1 MGSATRS
8 RVSGEDGD
16 ADKLDLAGL
25 MFADTIG
32 TLMGGLV
39 TAVLIWATATGLKA
53 ALKLLSGTAL
63 GRAFG
68 ATELGKWL
76 AKNMQKPRPESPG
89 GGGDGE
95 SPTGDQAEPV
105 QKPEEPKPS
114 PEEPET
120 GPTAPRPLPPAL
132 QAIYDGL
139 SDLAKRQFDN
149 RWERIARDPANP
161 TSTEISRMNA
171 YLKSLYDRYG
181 GYSAG
186 LEAEW
191 NRLQSTGQPTGA
203 KAGDL
208 PTLRTDG
215 DNLLKSIQ
223 SAQSAQSA
231 QPQVAGYD
239 ALLRRVAAQ
248 LDGPLARMESG
259 ALEANDANV
268 QGVRSNLDAIAAE
281 LNASQQPGVTAV
293 SQQKTGN
300 GQTVDVDVIAD
311 NGAKWREIKNTR
323 PFSTQS
329 ADWVGDASSQGLK
342 AQVEKLIDVAAAPEN
357 AVRGKPPAIEIVFT
371 YPGAEGAVGADVAA
385 ALRAMSGTKGV
396 TITVIGVEYTGP

>member
-1 MGSATRS
+1 
-8 RVSGEDGD
+8 
-16 ADKLDLAGL
+16 
-25 MFADTIG
+25 
-32 TLMGGLV
+32 
-39 TAVLIWATATGLKA
+39 
-53 ALKLLSGTAL
+53 
-63 GRAFG
+63 
-68 ATELGKWL
+68 
-76 AKNMQKPRPESPG
+76 
-89 GGGDGE
+89 
-95 SPTGDQAEPV
+95 
-105 QKPEEPKPS
+105 
-114 PEEPET
+114 
-120 GPTAPRPLPPAL
+120 
-132 QAIYDGL
+132 
-139 SDLAKRQFDN
+139 
-149 RWERIARDPANP
+149 
-161 TSTEISRMNA
+161 MNA

-215 DNLLKSIQ
+215 DNLLKSI
-223 SAQSAQSA
+223 QSAQSA

-311 NGAKWREIKNTR
+311 NGAKWQEIKNTR